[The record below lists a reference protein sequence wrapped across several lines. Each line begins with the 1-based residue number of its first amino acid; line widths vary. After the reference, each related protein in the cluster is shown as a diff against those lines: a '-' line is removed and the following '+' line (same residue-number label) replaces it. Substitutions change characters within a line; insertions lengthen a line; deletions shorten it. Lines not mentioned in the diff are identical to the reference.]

1 MLEIERLLFLGGNHI
16 LFMNCINI
24 TCWKCVFISSWYHAA
39 ASRPALNEILMFP
52 VVHLYPTES
61 KKIRNSLKNGEMFTT
76 EQLHDNEAVAPLR
89 CVWDIFLDY
98 PEIETAEIN
107 SELYTR
113 KVKKQ
118 SCVLVVS
125 ELLTHTGPS
134 HCQVRTSRTSADLI
148 NTLSCKESVW
158 RFASSF
164 NAQVCVFT
172 FYLFI
177 MGEEKPLIMQHFKL
191 WQWNE
196 TLVWE
201 VGTYRHFHV
210 FWRRRASADVLIGC
224 FFSSYVELAPKP
236 GAIPLGS
243 GCIMESVARRE
254 QPWTHVMVLHK

>member
-1 MLEIERLLFLGGNHI
+1 MLAIERLLFWGGNHI

-125 ELLTHTGPS
+125 DLRPTLVRLIVRWEPPEPQQTSLTHFHAKSLSEGSP
-134 HCQVRTSRTSADLI
+134 AAL
-148 NTLSCKESVW
+148 TL
-158 RFASSF
+158 R
-164 NAQVCVFT
+164 CVFLPFT
-172 FYLFI
+172 FL
-177 MGEEKPLIMQHFKL
+177 L
-191 WQWNE
+191 WGKKN
-196 TLVWE
+196 L
-201 VGTYRHFHV
+201 
-210 FWRRRASADVLIGC
+210 
-224 FFSSYVELAPKP
+224 
-236 GAIPLGS
+236 
-243 GCIMESVARRE
+243 
-254 QPWTHVMVLHK
+254 